1 MEHEQTDW
9 RELIERDAATVH
21 GQPRVKG
28 TRIPVTVVLD
38 CLASS
43 MSPEEIIDQYPTLNP
58 DSIRACVGFA
68 ADVVRENYG
77 PSVRAR

>member
-1 MEHEQTDW
+1 MDHEPTDW

-21 GQPRVKG
+21 GQPRVRG
-28 TRIPVTVVLD
+28 TRIPVTIVLD
-38 CLASS
+38 CLAAG
-43 MSPEEIIDQYPTLNP
+43 MTPEEIIDQYPTLNS